1 MSGLLTLL
9 VGFLC
14 FVVCLFYYMS
24 HHLSIINN
32 KLTINKIIEKRER
45 ERERKE
51 KRNNKGKIKNDL
63 NQINDYETI
72 LFYLQ

>member
-14 FVVCLFYYMS
+14 FVGCLFYYMS

-45 ERERKE
+45 EREKE
-51 KRNNKGKIKNDL
+51 KIRGK
-63 NQINDYETI
+63 
-72 LFYLQ
+72 